1 MDNIDKERLE
11 REINILK
18 NTFHYNIIKIYQ
30 VKETSNILCMIM
42 EYAEGGELFNYI
54 IEKGS
59 LTEDEC
65 RNIFQQ
71 IIDGIYYLHRMGICH
86 RDLKPENILFD
97 TKEKKRIKIID
108 FGLSNLYIYSDKKK
122 DFLETPCGS
131 PGYAPPEMILGEKY
145 DGIMTDIWSC
155 GIILYAMMFGC
166 LPFDDYDEEK
176 LYRKIIEGKY
186 EYPNDITIS
195 EEAKNFINSILVVNP
210 KYRANINDIKN
221 NKWFKKNY
229 KPSIGLFNSIC
240 EIPVSNIIVRD
251 MIKMGYNKNKIV
263 NYIKNNNHNNLT
275 AIYYLLVKQKFK
287 KGIETESDLISN
299 YFQEYIKKQYNKLI
313 NNIDINP
320 ISLKE
325 IIVRKEK
332 EKEKSND
339 DNKSI
344 KKTLETFHERKKID
358 INFVHKNNNDL
369 NNINTNKE
377 SKRKNKID
385 NNKEKGN
392 KKYFNSGNNNI
403 NINNIKNIH
412 YININNIKTNF
423 LMKAFETENNHKL
436 IKKINKL
443 SKSRKDISKSN
454 SKNKLKKS
462 QKIKNINSCKAK
474 EGKDVC
480 INLNYYKNK
489 KNSSKAKKINL
500 NIKNNIKNN
509 KTLFEESNK
518 DISIS
523 SKNNLN
529 NKYNRNTFT
538 LENKNLQIL
547 SYNTKNSLKNKNI
560 RNKLYL
566 AKLPTYGNFISK
578 QKISNSIK
586 KTQLLKD
593 KEKDIYISFILN
605 NKTKRFKID
614 SFNQLLNN
622 LKSLRIR
629 KKRYMGISE
638 SNSKSKS
645 SSNSRAKSKSSTNRD
660 KFKQNGFFA
669 FNSSRNYNQKSL
681 TKKSMENKPCNLTH
695 EKLLNIKK
703 LNKTLSKDRQKKLDR
718 LELNL
723 KQNKSLKISSKPK
736 HDSTNNYNIYIQDN
750 LNKNKNKH
758 MKIKPINY
766 INILIN
772 NKKKNIYRNN
782 TTNLEYPKININNS
796 NMNLSTKIEKSFNYA
811 NSLTTKE
818 RIKKNELNTNKN
830 LKENLLTNNLNFKF
844 KLKIKNKL
852 NLRKKLNELNK
863 PNNADNISNT
873 INTFDTLSRD
883 IIDISSLKV
892 STKTKNSKL
901 NHNIIKAKKSNNKLQ
916 KKIQLGNVKPLKFK
930 NILIFQDSKKPYTY
944 RKPQKFLDE
953 AIFKLED

>member
-1 MDNIDKERLE
+1 VDNIDKERLE

-54 IEKGS
+54 IEKGA

-97 TKEKKRIKIID
+97 TKKKKRIKIID
-108 FGLSNLYIYSDKKK
+108 FGLSNLYIYSEKKK

-166 LPFDDYDEEK
+166 LPFDDYEEEK

-186 EYPNDITIS
+186 EYPNDIIVS

-210 KYRANINDIKN
+210 KHRANINDIKN
-221 NKWFKKNY
+221 NKWFNKNY

-240 EIPVSNIIVRD
+240 EIPVSNIIVKD

-263 NYIKNNNHNNLT
+263 NYIKNNNHNNIT
-275 AIYYLLVKQKFK
+275 TIYYLLVKQKLK

-299 YFQEYIKKQYNKLI
+299 CFQEYIKKQYNKLI
-313 NNIDINP
+313 NNNDIKP
-320 ISLKE
+320 KSLKE
-325 IIVRKEK
+325 IISRKEK
-332 EKEKSND
+332 EKNHDE
-339 DNKSI
+339 NKI
-344 KKTLETFHERKKID
+344 TNKAFETFHERKKID
-358 INFVHKNNNDL
+358 INLNIKNNNDL
-369 NNINTNKE
+369 NNINKE
-377 SKRKNKID
+377 SKKKNKID
-385 NNKEKGN
+385 SKEKPT
-392 KKYFNSGNNNI
+392 KKNFNSGINNI

-423 LMKAFETENNHKL
+423 LMKAFETENNHKF
-436 IKKINKL
+436 IKKIKKL

-462 QKIKNINSCKAK
+462 QKFKNLNSRKT
-474 EGKDVC
+474 KDEKDIC

-489 KNSSKAKKINL
+489 KNISKAKKINL
-500 NIKNNIKNN
+500 DIKNNFKNN
-509 KTLFEESNK
+509 KTLLEESIK
-518 DISIS
+518 DMSIS

-529 NKYNRNTFT
+529 NKYNRNTLT
-538 LENKNLQIL
+538 LENKNHQIL
-547 SYNTKNSLKNKNI
+547 SYNTKNNLKNKNI

-586 KTQLLKD
+586 KSQLLKD
-593 KEKDIYISFILN
+593 KEKDSYISFIL
-605 NKTKRFKID
+605 KDKMKKMKID
-614 SFNQLLNN
+614 PYNQLLNN

-629 KKRYMGISE
+629 KKRYVGISE

-645 SSNSRAKSKSSTNRD
+645 SSNSRAKSKSRTNRD
-660 KFKQNGFFA
+660 KFKQNGFFT
-669 FNSSRNYNQKSL
+669 FNSSRNYNKKPL
-681 TKKSMENKPCNLTH
+681 TKKSIENKFCNLTL

-703 LNKTLSKDRQKKLDR
+703 FNKALSK
-718 LELNL
+718 E
-723 KQNKSLKISSKPK
+723 KQNKSLKESSKSK
-736 HDSTNNYNIYIQDN
+736 HASTNNYKIYIQDN
-750 LNKNKNKH
+750 CNKNKSKH
-758 MKIKPINY
+758 IKIKPINY
-766 INILIN
+766 INIFIKN
-772 NKKKNIYRNN
+772 NKKNIYRNN

-796 NMNLSTKIEKSFNYA
+796 NINLSTKIEKSFNYA
-811 NSLTTKE
+811 NS
-818 RIKKNELNTNKN
+818 INNKKNELNMNKN
-830 LKENLLTNNLNFKF
+830 LKENLFSKGLNYKI
-844 KLKIKNKL
+844 KQKIKNKI
-852 NLRKKLNELNK
+852 NIRKKLNELNK

-873 INTFDTLSRD
+873 INTLDTLSRD
-883 IIDISSLKV
+883 IIDISNLKV
-892 STKTKNSKL
+892 SNKTKNSKL
-901 NHNIIKAKKSNNKLQ
+901 NYNIIKTNQSNNKIT

-930 NILIFQDSKKPYTY
+930 NILLFQDLKKPYTY
-944 RKPQKFLDE
+944 RKTQKFLDE